1 MYQVRGLIFDTPGF
15 IFTVRDNT
23 QFWYVLQNVP
33 PKHQGWQPR
42 NHNAVGHTICVFFS
56 YRTTLSTLHILTM
69 FKRISGS
76 PKVEW
81 YAKDASVAFANGGLV
96 YWNGSGEII
105 PADATS
111 GQHCGV
117 ILRAVV
123 STDSDYATALA
134 KVPVDVPT
142 TEDVFEVD
150 VETGTCTTAM
160 VGNMY
165 DLVADGDAIDVSATA
180 KLVVTLVGFVST
192 SKALVKINSLA
203 THLEIAT
210 S

>member
-1 MYQVRGLIFDTPGF
+1 
-15 IFTVRDNT
+15 
-23 QFWYVLQNVP
+23 
-33 PKHQGWQPR
+33 
-42 NHNAVGHTICVFFS
+42 
-56 YRTTLSTLHILTM
+56 M

-96 YWNGSGEII
+96 YWNGTGEII

-117 ILRAVV
+117 ILRDVL
-123 STDSDYATALA
+123 STDADYATSLA

-142 TEDVFEVD
+142 TEDIFEVD
-150 VETGTCTTAM
+150 VETGTLTTAM
-160 VGNMY
+160 VGNQY

-180 KLVVTLVGFVST
+180 KAVVTVVGFVSA

-203 THLEIAT
+203 THKDVAT

>member
-1 MYQVRGLIFDTPGF
+1 
-15 IFTVRDNT
+15 
-23 QFWYVLQNVP
+23 
-33 PKHQGWQPR
+33 
-42 NHNAVGHTICVFFS
+42 
-56 YRTTLSTLHILTM
+56 M
-69 FKRISGS
+69 FRRISGR

-96 YWNGSGEII
+96 YWNGTGELI

-111 GQHCGV
+111 GQHAGI
-117 ILRAVV
+117 ILRDVL
-123 STDSDYATALA
+123 STDADYATALA

-142 TEDVFEVD
+142 TEDIFEVD
-150 VETGTCTTAM
+150 VETGTLTTAM
-160 VGNMY
+160 VGNQY

-180 KLVVTLVGFVST
+180 KAVVTVVGFVSA

-203 THLEIAT
+203 THKDVAT

>member
-1 MYQVRGLIFDTPGF
+1 
-15 IFTVRDNT
+15 
-23 QFWYVLQNVP
+23 
-33 PKHQGWQPR
+33 
-42 NHNAVGHTICVFFS
+42 
-56 YRTTLSTLHILTM
+56 M

-81 YAKDASVAFANGGLV
+81 YAKDASVAFANGSLC
-96 YWNGSGEII
+96 YWNGTGEII

-117 ILRAVV
+117 ILRDVL
-123 STDSDYATALA
+123 STDSDYATSLA

-150 VETGTCTTAM
+150 VETGTLTTAM
-160 VGNMY
+160 VGNQY
-165 DLVADGDAIDVSATA
+165 DLVADGDAIDVTATS
-180 KLVVTLVGFVST
+180 KLVVTVVGFVSA

-203 THLEIAT
+203 THKDVAT